1 MLKIVV
7 PFQFNKTLTVPASKS
22 HLQRLIA
29 LSSICNQTS
38 FIHNVH
44 FCDDVNTALSVAQQ
58 IGASIKVNAK
68 TLEITGI
75 SKFPQN
81 KSLIIDINE
90 SGLSARMF
98 GIIASALFDEV
109 VLTGKG
115 SILKRN
121 MSSLIDILSQAG
133 CEVHS
138 QNNYLPIYVKGK
150 ANYSNIQIKETDT
163 SQIITGLLF
172 AAPLSSK
179 DVTIFVNH
187 PISIPYI
194 ELSINTAK
202 LFGIQIEYSKDYDYF
217 HIKAPQ
223 QLQPIN
229 TTAEGDWSNA
239 AFFIVAAVLSGKG
252 KFLELNFESSQA
264 DKFILK
270 ILEQCNARFYIENKN
285 ELIVEKS
292 NELKPFNVNLTHC
305 PDLFPPLVV
314 LAAGINGTSTL
325 SGISRLINK
334 ESNRLNVLINEFSRL
349 GLKIST
355 GKDTMIIKGNGKLSG
370 GIFHSHNDHRIAMAG
385 AIAATIS
392 ENPVVI
398 ENPEAISKS
407 YPLFFED
414 LLD

>member
-1 MLKIVV
+1 MSKIIV
-7 PFQFNKTLTVPASKS
+7 PFQFNKTLTIPSSKS

-29 LSSICNQTS
+29 LSSICNHTS
-38 FIHNVH
+38 IIHNVH
-44 FCDDVNTALSVAQQ
+44 FCDDVNAALSAAQQ
-58 IGASIKVNAK
+58 IGASIKVNDK
-68 TLEITGI
+68 TLEIKGN

-81 KSLIIDINE
+81 KSVIIDINE

-98 GIIASALFDEV
+98 GIITSTLFDEV

-115 SILKRN
+115 SILKRD

-133 CEVHS
+133 CKVYS
-138 QNNYLPIYVKGK
+138 LNNYLPIHIKGK
-150 ANYSNIQIKETDT
+150 ANYSKIQIKETDT

-172 AAPLSSK
+172 AAPLLSK
-179 DVTIFVNH
+179 DVNIFVNH
-187 PISIPYI
+187 PLSIPYI

-202 LFGIQIEYSKDYDYF
+202 LFGIQIEHSKDYNYF

-223 QLQPIN
+223 LLQPTN
-229 TTAEGDWSNA
+229 TIAEGDWSNA
-239 AFFIVAAVLSGKG
+239 AFFIVAAALSGKAR
-252 KFLELNFESSQA
+252 FLGLNFESSQA

-270 ILEQCNARFYIENKN
+270 VLDQSNTPFYIENNN

-292 NELKPFNVNLTHC
+292 NELKPFKVDLTHC

-314 LAAGINGTSTL
+314 LAAGIKGTSIL

-334 ESNRLNVLINEFSRL
+334 ESNRLNVLINEFTRL
-349 GLKIST
+349 GLEIST
-355 GKDTMIIKGNGKLSG
+355 ENDTMIIKGTGKLNG
-370 GIFHSHNDHRIAMAG
+370 GIIHSHNDHRIVMAA

-398 ENPEAISKS
+398 ENPEAINKS

-414 LLD
+414 LLH